1 MLWLGTYTR
10 IYEEKENLPPGGNL
24 LKKYKI
30 IQEFVKTKSV
40 DNNFV
45 SILLCWLFWTLKGW
59 ISKKS
64 ININLYLFSY
74 AYDFEHFRGGS

>member
-30 IQEFVKTKSV
+30 IQEFVTRGLQALTV
-40 DNNFV
+40 TWV
-45 SILLCWLFWTLKGW
+45 SET
-59 ISKKS
+59 S
-64 ININLYLFSY
+64 
-74 AYDFEHFRGGS
+74 H